1 MCQAKSGRAARSGN
15 QSHAVAACAK
25 LNMDGTK
32 PIEGGTKPNME
43 GAPGPGDTKSNM
55 EGGTRPNIYGGRQEA
70 KLTQSQNAR
79 VSGGCT
85 SISVSVVSQWR
96 QLAYELY
103 LVGAFDL
110 LE

>member
-1 MCQAKSGRAARSGN
+1 MRQAKSGRAAKSTS
-15 QSHAVAACAK
+15 QSHDVAACAK

-32 PIEGGTKPNME
+32 PIKGGTKPNME
-43 GAPGPGDTKSNM
+43 GAQGPDTKSNM
-55 EGGTRPNIYGGRQEA
+55 EGGTRPNIYGVRQEA
-70 KLTQSQNAR
+70 NLNQHAR
-79 VSGGCT
+79 VIGGCT

>member
-32 PIEGGTKPNME
+32 PIKGGTKPNME
-43 GAPGPGDTKSNM
+43 GAQGPDTKSNM
-55 EGGTRPNIYGGRQEA
+55 EGGTRPNIYGERQEA